1 MLFLLMRTSVIAAC
15 LITLLLQHGAQL
27 SAQDAATYRAGLKT
41 FTIPP
46 PASDL
51 VEPGPDYRVILEPLA
66 PTANRL
72 VAAFVP
78 RADLEALRSM
88 HGAALTT
95 YALVEVPRRAEFAE
109 VGPEQFKEVADA
121 VGNQFGASF
130 SATMKDQQEEINRKL
145 KVLNSS
151 SAELSL
157 DKPVQLGTLFSKQ
170 DARGYGMLMSVSMKG
185 QTKKVAMGMTVVR
198 VQSRMLFLYTYTEFK
213 DESSVQWIRTT
224 DENWA
229 DSILQAN
236 KS

>member
-1 MLFLLMRTSVIAAC
+1 MRTSVAGAF
-15 LITLLLQHGAQL
+15 LTAVLLQQCAL
-27 SAQDAATYRAGLKT
+27 LAAQDASTYRAGLKS

-46 PASDL
+46 PTSDL

-78 RADLEALRSM
+78 RADLELLRSA

-95 YALVEVPRRAEFAE
+95 YALVEVPRRAEFSE
-109 VGPEQFKEVADA
+109 IGPDQFKQIADA
-121 VGNQFGASF
+121 VGTQFGASF

-145 KVLNSS
+145 KALNSS
-151 SAELSL
+151 QAEITLE
-157 DKPVQLGTLFSKQ
+157 KPVQLGTLFSKQ
-170 DARGYGMLMSVSMKG
+170 DACSYGMLMSVSMNG
-185 QTKKVAMGMTVVR
+185 QTKKVAMGMTLVR
-198 VQSRMLFLYTYTEFK
+198 VQSRMLFIYTYTEFK

-224 DENWA
+224 DEHWA

-236 KS
+236 K

>member
-1 MLFLLMRTSVIAAC
+1 MLLLLMRTSVVAAC
-15 LITLLLQHGAQL
+15 LTAVLLQPGAL
-27 SAQDAATYRAGLKT
+27 LWAQDATTYRAGLKNL
-41 FTIPP
+41 TIPP

-95 YALVEVPRRAEFAE
+95 YALVEVPRRAEFVD
-109 VGPEQFKEVADA
+109 VGPDQFKEVADG

-145 KVLNSS
+145 KALNSS
-151 SAELSL
+151 SAELTL

-170 DARGYGMLMSVSMKG
+170 DVRGYGMLMSVSLNG
-185 QTKKVAMGMTVVR
+185 QSKKVAMGMTVLR
-198 VQSRMLFLYTYTEFK
+198 IQSRLVFLYTYTEFK

-224 DENWA
+224 NEHWA

-236 KS
+236 KQ

>member
-72 VAAFVP
+72 VVAFVP

>member
-51 VEPGPDYRVILEPLA
+51 VEPGPDYRVFLEPLA

-72 VAAFVP
+72 VVAFVP

>member
-1 MLFLLMRTSVIAAC
+1 MRTSVVAAC
-15 LITLLLQHGAQL
+15 LIAVLLQPGVQS

-66 PTANRL
+66 PNANRL

-109 VGPEQFKEVADA
+109 VGPDQFKEVADA

-130 SATMKDQQEEINRKL
+130 SATLKDQQEEINRKL
-145 KVLNSS
+145 KTLNSS
-151 SAELSL
+151 SAELTL

-170 DARGYGMLMSVSMKG
+170 DARGYGMLMSVSMNG
-185 QTKKVAMGMTVVR
+185 QSKKVAMAMAVLR
-198 VQSRMLFLYTYTEFK
+198 AQSRMLFLYTYTEFK
-213 DESSVQWIRTT
+213 DESSVQWVRTT
-224 DENWA
+224 SEHWA
-229 DSILQAN
+229 DSILQGN
-236 KS
+236 K